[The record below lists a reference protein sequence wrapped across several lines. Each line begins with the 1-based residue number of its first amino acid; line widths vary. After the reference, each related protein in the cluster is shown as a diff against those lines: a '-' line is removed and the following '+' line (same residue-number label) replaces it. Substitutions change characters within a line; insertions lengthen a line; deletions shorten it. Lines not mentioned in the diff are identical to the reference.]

1 MLFLK
6 PKLALI
12 DGSLRGS
19 YKPLAMQPCAS
30 PLITS
35 LPTPGRRPTIGMSYV
50 SKFITLT
57 KSHVTSHHR
66 LSNWNLSIWVLC
78 IDFNIISN

>member
-1 MLFLK
+1 MLILK
-6 PKLALI
+6 PTLALI

-19 YKPLAMQPCAS
+19 YKPLAIQPCVS

-35 LPTPGRRPTIGMSYV
+35 LPTLGRRPTIGMSYV

-57 KSHVTSHHR
+57 KSHVT
-66 LSNWNLSIWVLC
+66 
-78 IDFNIISN
+78 

>member
-1 MLFLK
+1 MLVLK
-6 PKLALI
+6 PTLALI

-19 YKPLAMQPCAS
+19 YKPLAMQPCVS

-57 KSHVTSHHR
+57 KSHVT
-66 LSNWNLSIWVLC
+66 
-78 IDFNIISN
+78 

>member
-1 MLFLK
+1 MLILK
-6 PKLALI
+6 PTLALI

-19 YKPLAMQPCAS
+19 YKPLAMQPCVS

-35 LPTPGRRPTIGMSYV
+35 LPTPGRRPTIIGMSYV

-57 KSHVTSHHR
+57 KSHVT
-66 LSNWNLSIWVLC
+66 
-78 IDFNIISN
+78 